1 MTMAADC
8 AEESSR
14 ADAWGAETD
23 EETLATPASGEIDPE
38 LELVELTFQE
48 RFDKVSSAVLKQPL
62 HREILYRTLLFCKQQ
77 RDLPDVEAEIATYPE
92 FAHAAQN
99 QYRLIT
105 FLVDAGGLERRELDE
120 DGTVVTPERMDG
132 LTENEID
139 DLVVSYALITT
150 DAGAAVADA
159 LDPKRRMLD
168 LLGLDPV
175 YEDTYAEVLEYCRQP
190 RTVAEID
197 ALLKD
202 RSVLSHGRTAG
213 EIAVKPSFF
222 VDQLERGG
230 GIIWRNGWVLT
241 PEGKEILEAVT
252 NELSAQRT

>member
-1 MTMAADC
+1 MTKAADC
-8 AEESSR
+8 AELDSL
-14 ADAWGAETD
+14 ETD
-23 EETLATPASGEIDPE
+23 VDEQTLATPASGEIEPE
-38 LELVELTFQE
+38 PGPAALTFEE

-105 FLVDAGGLERRELDE
+105 FLVDAGGLDRLELDE
-120 DGTVVTPERMDG
+120 DGAAVTPERTEG

-159 LDPKRRMLD
+159 LDPKRRIFEIF
-168 LLGLDPV
+168 GLDPA
-175 YEDTYAEVLEYCRQP
+175 YEDTYVELLEFCEEP
-190 RTVAEID
+190 RKIADID

-202 RSVLSHGRTAG
+202 RSVLAFGRTASTQA
-213 EIAVKPSFF
+213 IKPSFF

-230 GIIWRNGWVLT
+230 GIVWKNGWVISD
-241 PEGKEILEAVT
+241 EGREILAVMRK
-252 NELSAQRT
+252 EM

>member
-8 AEESSR
+8 AEETGGP
-14 ADAWGAETD
+14 DVWGADVD

-38 LELVELTFQE
+38 PEPVELTFEE

-62 HREILYRTLLFCKQQ
+62 HREILYRTLLFCGEQ

-105 FLVDAGGLERRELDE
+105 FLVEAGGLERLELDE
-120 DGTVVTPERMDG
+120 DGAVVTPEQKEG
-132 LTENEID
+132 LTEDEID
-139 DLVVSYALITT
+139 DLVFSYALITT
-150 DAGAAVADA
+150 DAGAAVAEA
-159 LDPKRRMLD
+159 LNPKRRIMEIF
-168 LLGLDPV
+168 GLDPA
-175 YEDTYAEVLEYCRQP
+175 YEATYVEVLEYCAEP
-190 RTVAEID
+190 RRIADIE

-202 RSVLSHGRTAG
+202 RSVLAFGRTAS
-213 EIAVKPSFF
+213 EQAIKPSFF

-230 GIIWRNGWVLT
+230 GIVWKNGWVISN
-241 PEGKEILEAVT
+241 EGREILAVMRKA
-252 NELSAQRT
+252 L